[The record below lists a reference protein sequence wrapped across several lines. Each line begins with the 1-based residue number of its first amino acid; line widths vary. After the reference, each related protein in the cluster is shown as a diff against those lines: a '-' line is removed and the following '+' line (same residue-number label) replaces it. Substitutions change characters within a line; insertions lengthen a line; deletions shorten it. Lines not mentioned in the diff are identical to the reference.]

1 MPNVFLFIHFVLLVS
16 LLQDFPGEFKCI
28 KNDAG
33 LKLSKMELTWNAI
46 DGLPVTTQIIEVFS
60 ILKVEMHKCD
70 DMIKVETKLV
80 RPQ

>member
-1 MPNVFLFIHFVLLVS
+1 MPNIFLTYPFRFLDS
-16 LLQDFPGEFKCI
+16 LLQEFPGEYKCI

-33 LKLSKMELTWNAI
+33 LKLSKMELTWKET
-46 DGLPVTTQIIEVFS
+46 DSLLVTTQVVEVFS